1 MKGRPQGEAQGK
13 AYLAVADKP
22 MGGKARRQPSARAE
36 RAVDGHKESPEAS
49 KSHTDW
55 NAAWERPFCVPS
67 PATLLSKI
75 ITPFK
80 SSIVIANSQRIKS
93 KFA

>member
-1 MKGRPQGEAQGK
+1 LKGRPQGEAQGK
-13 AYLAVADKP
+13 AYLAVVDKP

-36 RAVDGHKESPEAS
+36 RAVGGHKESPEAS

-67 PATLLSKI
+67 PAPS
-75 ITPFK
+75 TPK
-80 SSIVIANSQRIKS
+80 A
-93 KFA
+93 